1 MKNIRSALITI
12 VVLVL
17 SIIQVAEAKPKEK
30 FALVIHGGAGTI
42 LKKNMTAEREAAYR
56 TKLDEALQT
65 GYKILY
71 PALSDSSSLAR

>member
-1 MKNIRSALITI
+1 MKKIRNALGTI

-56 TKLDEALQT
+56 AKLDEALQT
-65 GYKILY
+65 GYKRQ
-71 PALSDSSSLAR
+71 SRAR

>member
-1 MKNIRSALITI
+1 MI
-12 VVLVL
+12 L

-56 TKLDEALQT
+56 AKLDEALQT
-65 GYKILY
+65 GYKILNTGGT
-71 PALSDSSSLAR
+71 AMDAVEATIHVMEDSPLF